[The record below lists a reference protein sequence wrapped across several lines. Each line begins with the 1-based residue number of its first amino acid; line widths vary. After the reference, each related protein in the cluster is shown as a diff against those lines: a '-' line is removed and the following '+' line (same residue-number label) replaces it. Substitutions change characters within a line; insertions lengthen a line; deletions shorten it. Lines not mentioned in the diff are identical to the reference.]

1 MTDVQ
6 SFAEVSARVAAVA
19 ASRALYAQQLYYA
32 DGDLENVEGAGV
44 SGGSCAVLLVTAGEL
59 TWTCSVV

>member
-1 MTDVQ
+1 MQ

-32 DGDLENVEGAGV
+32 DGDLENVDGAGV
-44 SGGSCAVLLVTAGEL
+44 SGGSCAILLATAREL
-59 TWTCSVV
+59 T

>member
-1 MTDVQ
+1 MQ
-6 SFAEVSARVAAVA
+6 SFTEVSARVAAVA

-44 SGGSCAVLLVTAGEL
+44 SGGSCAVLLATAREL
-59 TWTCSVV
+59 TWTRSTV